1 MWAFVSVVAIL
12 IYLFSFV
19 KYYFNNFFIDI
30 KKVLIYHGAMIN
42 TELIEARR
50 KKLKISKYR
59 MADKLEM
66 SRQTY
71 YSILNNKST
80 TLNTLDKIAS
90 ILGLKSKDLVI

>member
-1 MWAFVSVVAIL
+1 
-12 IYLFSFV
+12 
-19 KYYFNNFFIDI
+19 
-30 KKVLIYHGAMIN
+30 
-42 TELIEARR
+42 
-50 KKLKISKYR
+50 